1 MRAPQGLAI
10 YSPDGT
16 AYLVALY
23 TGRLVLINTAR
34 ALLDPGL
41 YQSGT
46 IIWSSGTSGGPDP
59 LSLVMQEVRAPL
71 LAHPLAAPPLRH
83 GCDAARLRRHAHSM
97 SLCLRD
103 FGRLLPDPYK
113 HPLSCGRRP
122 PPVTIFVVWSPPP
135 SSHQASSSLSA

>member
-1 MRAPQGLAI
+1 MCRGDLVDQSFSQGVESPEEEGRLPGLSRLVCAPQGLAI

-34 ALLDPGL
+34 ALRDPGL

-59 LSLVMQEVRAPL
+59 LSLVMQEVCAPL
-71 LAHPLAAPPLRH
+71 LGSTLYICTQKHKA
-83 GCDAARLRRHAHSM
+83 DSSSNARLRQR
-97 SLCLRD
+97 
-103 FGRLLPDPYK
+103 
-113 HPLSCGRRP
+113 
-122 PPVTIFVVWSPPP
+122 T
-135 SSHQASSSLSA
+135 